1 MQLQQWQHLVDLRG
15 LADPGRQDRRAEPLA
30 LPGVGVNPSV
40 VDPRRDHLHR
50 SRASQDPAGLVAA
63 VAHHQPPAPLVALG
77 DERIDVSV
85 HLGPQR
91 LSEHPP
97 STLPDDFV
105 DQQRTVRNG
114 VGALALLEDLRDDRE
129 GTALLVIHR
138 FQALLTRC
146 PAPAKVGALDAASA
160 ACSSAAR
167 LLATR
172 WGALPL
178 VECINTLSDVHLA
191 TDLNLDVLLTD
202 DEHNSLKQLGSAT
215 NYPVGSILMGE
226 GENTTF
232 ALLIQTGHLKI
243 VSGPSRRILAIR
255 GAGEFVGEMAA
266 IRSKPRSASVFALDD
281 VQALYLPGAQWLD
294 FMINNPR
301 VAMALLRLTEERLVE
316 TTKKAVESTLGTQ
329 QKLANALLELEDK
342 GLGIK
347 NEDGT
352 LLRFGQ
358 ADLANIAGISIDSAK
373 QGIKVFKTKG
383 LVRVE
388 RQAVILKNR
397 DEIEAIARGDSTVS
411 F

>member
-1 MQLQQWQHLVDLRG
+1 MPV
-15 LADPGRQDRRAEPLA
+15 
-30 LPGVGVNPSV
+30 
-40 VDPRRDHLHR
+40 
-50 SRASQDPAGLVAA
+50 
-63 VAHHQPPAPLVALG
+63 
-77 DERIDVSV
+77 
-85 HLGPQR
+85 
-91 LSEHPP
+91 
-97 STLPDDFV
+97 
-105 DQQRTVRNG
+105 
-114 VGALALLEDLRDDRE
+114 
-129 GTALLVIHR
+129 
-138 FQALLTRC
+138 
-146 PAPAKVGALDAASA
+146 
-160 ACSSAAR
+160 
-167 LLATR
+167 
-172 WGALPL
+172 
-178 VECINTLSDVHLA
+178 VECINTLNDVHPA

-202 DEHNSLKQLGSAT
+202 DEYDSLKKLGSET

-232 ALLIQTGHLKI
+232 ALLIQTGHVKI

-281 VQALYLPGAQWLD
+281 VQALYLLGAQWLD

-301 VAMALLRLTEERLVE
+301 VAMALLRLTEERLAE
-316 TTKKAVESTLGTQ
+316 TTKKTVESILGTQ
-329 QKLANALLELEDK
+329 QKLANALLELEGK